1 MAVRC
6 GWLRMKASTVWWPGG
21 VARSGRTRSS
31 MTVIIEM
38 TASRLTVFV
47 SDDGVGFDPSAPQ
60 LRARHLGLTSMEER
74 AGALGGT
81 LQVTSARG
89 EGSSIRAEV
98 PVDT

>member
-1 MAVRC
+1 VLPKLAGVSATLHHIER
-6 GWLRMKASTVWWPGG
+6 GDSWWIAIGALLEVLSFAG
-21 VARSGRTRSS
+21 YIVLFRA
-31 MTVIIEM
+31 
-38 TASRLTVFV
+38 VFV